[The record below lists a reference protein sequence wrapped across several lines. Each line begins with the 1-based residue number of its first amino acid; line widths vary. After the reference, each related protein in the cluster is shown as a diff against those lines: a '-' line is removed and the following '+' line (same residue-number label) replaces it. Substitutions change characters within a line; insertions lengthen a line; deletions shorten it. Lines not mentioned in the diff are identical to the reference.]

1 MTMLNARISG
11 GFCHQRGWMTQ
22 ELVMIGFAEN
32 HRAVEVLPQL
42 QRLKFDWCA
51 DLQNAVAVEIEKDG
65 RLRLHHS
72 QLLDPA
78 IGSNM
83 PQWKAI
89 LSAIVPLPH
98 TPQLSKAETIAE
110 VRAINDETGR
120 WLKVISADRNFLRD
134 SAALLRPGNSAI
146 LAIIGKSQSA
156 LSMLAGYSHFVLH
169 TKLGDLEK
177 ELKA

>member
-1 MTMLNARISG
+1 M
-11 GFCHQRGWMTQ
+11 Q
-22 ELVMIGFAEN
+22 ELMMIGFVEK

-78 IGSNM
+78 VGSSM

-98 TPQLSKAETIAE
+98 IPPSSTAETIVE
-110 VRAINDETGR
+110 VRTINAEGKS
-120 WLKVISADRNFLRD
+120 WLKGTSLDPGFIRD
-134 SAALLRPGNSAI
+134 AAALLRPGNSAI
-146 LAIIGKSQSA
+146 LAIIRESRSA
-156 LSMLAGYSHFVLH
+156 RTVLSGYSYIVLH
-169 TKLGDLEK
+169 TSID
-177 ELKA
+177 